1 MNESGHCILLQS
13 VLVSASCRVMCGVL
27 SDQNTHHGAAAE
39 GMTLSDTAVLCC
51 AVQDLHAAATS
62 ENLKGEGI
70 QGALALFDTNTE
82 LWTGRIAMLG
92 ITGLFVT
99 EAITGKV
106 LF

>member
-1 MNESGHCILLQS
+1 VLL
-13 VLVSASCRVMCGVL
+13 
-27 SDQNTHHGAAAE
+27 
-39 GMTLSDTAVLCC
+39 C

-62 ENLKGEGI
+62 DNLKGEGL
-70 QGALALFDTNTE
+70 QAALALFDTNTE